1 LKVLGG
7 ASVAE
12 LAEEAAGRLPPAAI
26 PQVAGVSIS
35 TSDSES
41 VVSDDLSRPSFGSDT
56 STSIPSSGDED
67 PTVVRLAPLSLI
79 QENTWRI
86 QKQLADDPTIFH
98 NTVGLFL
105 EGNLDL
111 DKLYKAV
118 LASLNR
124 HEVFRTAIRHLEED
138 GEAVQVVLNSPT
150 TSLRCVE
157 VPDQEAAESA
167 LRQLQAEEYDLSSGE
182 AMKVVD
188 FHWAED
194 RHLFVIAY
202 HRLTGDGS
210 TTDNLFVELGQIYGG
225 AQLPAPPQYADF
237 SVRQRSDRKHGR
249 LDMAIAYWKSMYAAL
264 PPVLPLLPL
273 PQAKQQRP
281 GGLSWQ
287 QHTASF
293 RLNGV
298 VAQRVKEAARRL
310 KATPMHFY
318 LAAYKTLLA
327 TMTGQD
333 DLVIGLA
340 DTNRS
345 SIDDISTMGFFAN
358 MLPIRMDSPSNKK
371 FDEVVSEIKDRM
383 RKAMLHSAAPYGVV
397 LKELGLVGSDAPSA
411 RQMAHEPLIQAA
423 FDYRQGERADSGKLG
438 DANVVKVMVT
448 RERTPYDVSLEMAD
462 DPSRDPLLTAKLQSS
477 LYGPQ
482 DSEVFLK
489 SYEAVL
495 KIFSEDT
502 TLRIKDAMVNI

>member
-188 FHWAED
+188 FHWVRTAICSSSPT
-194 RHLFVIAY
+194 IA
-202 HRLTGDGS
+202 
-210 TTDNLFVELGQIYGG
+210 
-225 AQLPAPPQYADF
+225 
-237 SVRQRSDRKHGR
+237 
-249 LDMAIAYWKSMYAAL
+249 
-264 PPVLPLLPL
+264 
-273 PQAKQQRP
+273 
-281 GGLSWQ
+281 
-287 QHTASF
+287 
-293 RLNGV
+293 
-298 VAQRVKEAARRL
+298 
-310 KATPMHFY
+310 
-318 LAAYKTLLA
+318 
-327 TMTGQD
+327 
-333 DLVIGLA
+333 
-340 DTNRS
+340 
-345 SIDDISTMGFFAN
+345 
-358 MLPIRMDSPSNKK
+358 
-371 FDEVVSEIKDRM
+371 
-383 RKAMLHSAAPYGVV
+383 
-397 LKELGLVGSDAPSA
+397 
-411 RQMAHEPLIQAA
+411 
-423 FDYRQGERADSGKLG
+423 
-438 DANVVKVMVT
+438 
-448 RERTPYDVSLEMAD
+448 
-462 DPSRDPLLTAKLQSS
+462 
-477 LYGPQ
+477 
-482 DSEVFLK
+482 
-489 SYEAVL
+489 
-495 KIFSEDT
+495 
-502 TLRIKDAMVNI
+502 